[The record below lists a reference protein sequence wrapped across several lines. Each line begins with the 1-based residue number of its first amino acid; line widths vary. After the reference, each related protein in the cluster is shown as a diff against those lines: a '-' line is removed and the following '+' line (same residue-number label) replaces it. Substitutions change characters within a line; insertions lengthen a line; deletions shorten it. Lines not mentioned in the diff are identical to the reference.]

1 MEEKKNWPLISIITV
16 CYNAEKSI
24 ERTLK
29 SVIKQNYDNIEYII
43 IDGASSDKTLEI
55 IHKYSQHISL
65 IISESDKGV
74 YDAMNKGINLAS
86 GEWINF
92 MNSGDT
98 FYDLNVLTN
107 IHKHITPKVDIIY
120 GDTCIELDHS
130 KKYCLKPDTLES
142 FQYKL
147 PFCHQSCFIKTTLAK
162 SNLFDLTFK
171 YVADYAM
178 FYHLYNQKANFKYI
192 NTIISI
198 YQIESG
204 LTASNSYL
212 CNMEKYKVNGQ
223 KISII
228 DKLKMRIKN
237 NILNLFPKIIIKFIR
252 MHTYQRNKRFILI
265 TRNGNQIT

>member
-1 MEEKKNWPLISIITV
+1 MNEKFSIITV
-16 CYNAEKSI
+16 CYNCKTTI
-24 ERTLK
+24 ENTIL
-29 SVIKQNYDNIEYII
+29 SVINQTYSKIQYII
-43 IDGASSDKTLEI
+43 IDGGSTDGTLEI
-55 IHKYSQHISL
+55 INKYRNKIDI
-65 IISESDKGV
+65 IISEADKGV
-74 YDAMNKGINLAS
+74 YDAMNKGINHAS
-86 GEWINF
+86 GDWINF

-98 FYDLNVLTN
+98 FYDLNVLAN
-107 IHKHITPKVDIIY
+107 IQKHINPKMDIIY
-120 GDTCIELDHS
+120 GDTCIELDNS

-204 LTASNSYL
+204 LTASNSFL
-212 CNMEKYKVNGQ
+212 CNMEKYKVNG
-223 KISII
+223 KKVSII
-228 DKLKMRIKN
+228 NKLKMNIKD
-237 NILNLFPKIIIKFIR
+237 NILNLLPHSVIKIIRSYLYK
-252 MHTYQRNKRFILI
+252 RNKRFILI
-265 TRNGNQIT
+265 NNGN